1 MLVDAFGALYGFM
14 EPVVLGHDG
23 TALFALLV
31 RHKPPTV
38 LKING
43 CLPPRLFAFLN
54 DVWEKSL
61 HSINGCLVVPRF

>member
-54 DVWEKSL
+54 LRRQKRL
-61 HSINGCLVVPRF
+61 NGIDGGLIVPRL